1 MNNYYFTYLMQ
12 EHGKQDFNK
21 LISNIL
27 VDGKFEKIKEFNL
40 NDWSFIYFFSVYF
53 CTTLK
58 YFGLSKEQINM
69 CLDIVVAPGWNC
81 MLDIDKMFKV
91 QKRNIVEIEKIL
103 EKEFKEHHS

>member
-12 EHGKQDFNK
+12 KQGKQDFNK

-27 VDGKFEKIKEFNL
+27 IDGKFEKIKEFNL

-53 CTTLK
+53 STTLK

-69 CLDIVVAPGWNC
+69 CLDIVIAPGWNC
-81 MLDIDKMFKV
+81 MLDIDEMFKI
-91 QKRNIVEIEKIL
+91 QNKNIVEIEKTL
-103 EKEFKEHHS
+103 KKEFRENYS